1 MTCRPTINIIG
12 SLLPI
17 LFVASVGSRSANA
30 QAKLDAYYTATLLG
44 VPIGHISW
52 TVDLKESR
60 FTSVATGSIAG
71 FLRLFLDAQG
81 SVAAQGRLSNGKP
94 VPSKF
99 ELKLLAGKWSD
110 EVGIVFSRNR
120 AKETV
125 PPAVASPS
133 ADYVPIKD
141 ADRRGASDPMT
152 ALLVYVGGTGAT
164 IAPQACERTVAIFDG
179 HTRYNLSLAFERIGM
194 AHPNEG
200 YQGQVVV
207 CSAKFLPVAGYDPK
221 HFLVTYL
228 AAQRETEIWLA
239 PLGGTRLL
247 APYRG
252 LLFQRRWVSAFWRQ
266 QSLRLFLPKKMRA
279 KAIESTRT
287 GTSGH
292 PDHSPQQFL
301 FWTIPPRGSIR

>member
-44 VPIGHISW
+44 LPIGHVSW

-110 EVGIVFSRNR
+110 EVRIVFSRNR

-141 ADRRGASDPMT
+141 GDRVGASDPMT
-152 ALLVYVGGTGAT
+152 ALLIYVGGTGIT
-164 IAPQACERTVAIFDG
+164 TVPQACERTVAIFDG
-179 HTRYNLSLAFERIGM
+179 HTRYNLRLAFERFGT
-194 AHPNEG
+194 AHPVEG
-200 YQGQVVV
+200 YQGPVVV

-228 AAQRETEIWLA
+228 AAQHETEIWLA
-239 PLGGTRLL
+239 PLGSTRLL
-247 APYRG
+247 VP
-252 LLFQRRWVSAFWRQ
+252 
-266 QSLRLFLPKKMRA
+266 
-279 KAIESTRT
+279 
-287 GTSGH
+287 
-292 PDHSPQQFL
+292 
-301 FWTIPPRGSIR
+301 